1 MLSADDFR
9 RLQWHS
15 RRGMLELDV
24 LLEPFTNQVFKM
36 LSAEDQSAYLKLI
49 DCEDPDLFA
58 WFMGEGRPQEPEL
71 ASIVDKVLHYARSG
85 LDSGVDSGLDKD
97 SDSGL
102 KDAVRV

>member
-24 LLEPFTNQVFKM
+24 LLEPFTNQAFKK
-36 LSAEDQSAYLKLI
+36 LSAQDQSVYLTLI

-58 WFMGEGRPQEPEL
+58 WFMGEGRPQDPGL
-71 ASIVDKVLHYARSG
+71 ASMVDKVLQFARSG
-85 LDSGVDSGLDKD
+85 LDSGL
-97 SDSGL
+97 DSGL
-102 KDAVRV
+102 KDACGAQ

>member
-24 LLEPFTNQVFKM
+24 LLEPFTNQAFKA
-36 LSAEDQSAYLKLI
+36 LSEEDQSAYLKLI

-58 WFMGEGRPQEPEL
+58 WFMGESRPQEPDL
-71 ASIVDKVLHYARSG
+71 ARLVDKVLQHARGG
-85 LDSGVDSGLDKD
+85 LHDGLHD
-97 SDSGL
+97 GL
-102 KDAVRV
+102 KGAPGVQ

>member
-24 LLEPFTNQVFKM
+24 LLEPFTNEAFKS
-36 LSAEDQSAYLKLI
+36 LSEEDQRVYLKLI

-58 WFMGEGRPQEPEL
+58 WFMGDGRPQDPAL
-71 ASIVDKVLHYARSG
+71 AAMVDKVVQHARGG
-85 LDSGVDSGLDKD
+85 LN
-97 SDSGL
+97 SGL
-102 KDAVRV
+102 KDALSS

>member
-24 LLEPFTNQVFKM
+24 LLEPFTNQVFKK
-36 LSAEDQSAYLKLI
+36 LSVEDQSVYLKLI

-58 WFMGEGRPQEPEL
+58 WFMGDGRPQDPGL
-71 ASIVDKVLHYARSG
+71 ASMVDKVLQYARSG
-85 LDSGVDSGLDKD
+85 LA
-97 SDSGL
+97 SGL
-102 KDAVRV
+102 KDAVSIQ